1 MARQALKCC
10 GEECEDLR
18 ILPRRINYF
27 EAKEIVGNGQSL
39 LPPSA
44 SQPAASGAGQ
54 GFIGL
59 LSVPMPP
66 GSQQGCIAQKLQQ
79 AVAVQGAPHVI
90 KPD

>member
-39 LPPSA
+39 LPLSPP
-44 SQPAASGAGQ
+44 QPAAVVRAASRLVTPKRQHTAKVQATLVPRLFRRPLWTNDFAASGNQ
-54 GFIGL
+54 
-59 LSVPMPP
+59 
-66 GSQQGCIAQKLQQ
+66 
-79 AVAVQGAPHVI
+79 
-90 KPD
+90 